1 MFTRLSLRLRIFLFF
16 ALIAIGGSAL
26 VIAGLTVGYLRL
38 GEAHALNS
46 FVVAGLVAVFAIGGM
61 TTGIWVL
68 FDEHVARPVER
79 LAADLRAR
87 AHADVDQGIDH
98 AIAPYLGD
106 LAPAADAVAANLTE
120 TRNAMALAVGRET
133 ARLTTEKI
141 RLETLLAEV
150 PDGVLF
156 CTPHHTIALYNGHC
170 RDILGTSEGLGLG
183 RPVAALL
190 RMGPI
195 LQAHDRLKASQTADG
210 TDILVT
216 TRHGARLLEARL
228 RLLRLEGQETEG
240 PGYIL
245 TLRDVTADLKVH
257 AERAHLLNRL
267 FDGLTTALPDLA
279 DSPAKTA
286 LADLARD
293 TATRKAATDTEW
305 WPMEALLAPD
315 LGAALTVR
323 LARMDLSLSTDL
335 PQTQLRCDGFAIT
348 RMLERLALAWTAA
361 GATDLT
367 LTLAAHTPEAAI
379 LSLEAAGPAPDPA
392 DLARW
397 RAAPLSAGLTDFTAD
412 DVMLSHGTALAL
424 EPAGPGR
431 HALRLSLPLANP
443 AAAPHAPGPAGS
455 VLYDFDLLNAE
466 IPETLAAAA
475 LKSLSF
481 VIFDTETT
489 GLNPQV
495 DEICQIAA
503 LRLVNGKIVAGER
516 FDMLVNPGRPIP
528 AASTAVHHVTDA
540 MVADA
545 PTVAQALARF
555 HAFAEG
561 AVLVAHNAPFDMSF
575 LRRREAEIGQR
586 FDQPILDTVLC
597 SAILYG
603 QSAEHTL
610 DALCARLHIQIPEDA
625 RHTAIGD
632 AIGTAEAFRKMIPM
646 LEAADLPNLGALI
659 RAFDRHSRL
668 IEHLN

>member
-1 MFTRLSLRLRIFLFF
+1 MLTRLSLRLRIFLFF
-16 ALIAIGGSAL
+16 ALIAVGGSAL
-26 VIAGLTVGYLRL
+26 VIAGLTIGYIRL

-46 FVVAGLVAVFAIGGM
+46 FVIAGLVAVFAIGGL
-61 TTGIWVL
+61 TTWIWVL

-87 AHADVDQGIDH
+87 AHSDVDQGIDH
-98 AIAPYLGD
+98 DIGRYLGD

-133 ARLTTEKI
+133 ARLATEKT

-170 RDILGTSEGLGLG
+170 RDILGTSDALGLG

-195 LQAHDRLKASQTADG
+195 EQAYDRLKTSPTEEG

-216 TRHGARLLEARL
+216 TRAGARLLEARL

-245 TLRDVTADLKVH
+245 TLRDVTADLRVQ
-257 AERAHLLNRL
+257 AERAHLLNHL
-267 FDGLTTALPDLA
+267 LDGLTQALPALEG
-279 DSPAKTA
+279 SPAKTA
-286 LADLARD
+286 LAALAAD
-293 TATRKAATDTEW
+293 TATRKSATDTEW
-305 WPMEALLAPD
+305 WPMEALSAPD
-315 LGAALTVR
+315 LGAALTAR
-323 LARMDLSLSTDL
+323 LARKGLTLHPDL
-335 PQTQLRCDGFAIT
+335 PPTDLRCDGFAIT
-348 RMLERLALAWTAA
+348 RMLERLALEWSAT
-361 GATDLT
+361 GATGLT
-367 LTLAAHTPEAAI
+367 LTLAAQTPDSAV
-379 LSLEAAGPAPDPA
+379 LSLEATVAPDP
-392 DLARW
+392 DNLARW
-397 RAAPLSAGLTDFTAD
+397 RATPLSPGLTGFTAA
-412 DVMLSHGTALAL
+412 DVLLSHGTQLTV

-431 HALRLSLPLANP
+431 HALRLALPLAKP
-443 AAAPHAPGPAGS
+443 RPAGPS
-455 VLYDFDLLNAE
+455 RTVLYDFDLLNAE

-503 LRLVNGKIVAGER
+503 LRVVNGKIVAGER
-516 FDMLVNPGRPIP
+516 FDMLVNPGRTIP
-528 AASTAVHHVTDA
+528 AASTAVHHITNA

-545 PTVAQALARF
+545 APVPQALARF

-575 LRRREAEIGQR
+575 LRRREAEIGKR

-610 DALCARLHIQIPEDA
+610 DALCARLHVRIPDEA

-646 LEAADLPNLGALI
+646 LEAAGLPNLGALI
-659 RAFDRHSRL
+659 KAFDRHSRL